1 LGGIGGIPQNCP
13 AQLRGAVADWTIEA
27 MFTGIIEELGAVD
40 HLEPRASG
48 SRLRVRAPLVSTGL
62 RAGDSVSVNGVCLTV
77 VDPQASTFDADVAP
91 ETLRRSSL
99 GVLRPGSPVNLERAL
114 QAGARLGGHIVQGH
128 VDGTGEV
135 VSLEPLGSENYWLRV
150 SVPPELDRYFVYKGS
165 VAIDG
170 ISLTVAEI
178 EGGVMSVTVIPH
190 TWANTNLRSRRP
202 GDVVNLETD
211 VLAKYVEKMLGAL
224 DLKRSGLTE
233 ARLREQGY

>member
-1 LGGIGGIPQNCP
+1 
-13 AQLRGAVADWTIEA
+13 
-27 MFTGIIEELGAVD
+27 MFTGIIEELGTVD
-40 HLEPRASG
+40 RLEPRATG
-48 SRLRVRAPLVSTGL
+48 SRLSVRAPLVAEGL

-77 VDPQASTFDADVAP
+77 VDPQSATFGADVAP

-99 GVLRPGSPVNLERAL
+99 GALRPGSPVNLERAL

-135 VSLEPLGSENYWLRV
+135 LALDPLGGENYWLRV

-178 EGGVMSVTVIPH
+178 DAGVLSVTIIPH
-190 TWANTNLRSRRP
+190 TWASTNLRSRRP

-211 VLAKYVEKMLGAL
+211 VLAKYVEKMLSAL
-224 DLKRSGLTE
+224 DLKRPGLTE
-233 ARLREQGY
+233 AGLREQGY